1 MDLIVASSR
10 GKNIGHHLI
19 NPNLSIP
26 IKTYYKSSASI
37 TSLATMASQIIL
49 QYNKHP
55 TQKVHVY
62 FLAGLPDITS
72 FERSSDGMYQEVVIW
87 ETAEEGSLRVIQTIR
102 EAEATV
108 KELGAIPIFCTVAPM
123 SLKTWNSKRLQQH
136 KTTHLKHSQHYFG
149 PSQDNPH
156 YTYNMQI
163 TLGNAVTHINQN
175 IYSINHH
182 NGMYTPKIAEFIFKS
197 PQANRAPR
205 MRYNKFVDG
214 VHPDPLVTLCWAEE
228 ILGAIIHNRHN
239 YTK

>member
-1 MDLIVASSR
+1 MVMRWRWRSF
-10 GKNIGHHLI
+10 
-19 NPNLSIP
+19 
-26 IKTYYKSSASI
+26 
-37 TSLATMASQIIL
+37 IL

-72 FERSSDGMYQEVVIW
+72 FERSSNGMYQEVVIW
-87 ETAEEGSLRVIQTIR
+87 ETAEEASLRVIQTIR
-102 EAEATV
+102 EAEETV

-123 SLKTWNSKRLQQH
+123 SLKTWNSKGLQQH

-163 TLGNAVTHINQN
+163 TLENAVTHINQN

-182 NGMYTPKIAEFIFKS
+182 NGMYTPKIAEFIFKRPLS
-197 PQANRAPR
+197 CRIDVWSASVRGSLLCGIR
-205 MRYNKFVDG
+205 MHVCISVSLYG
-214 VHPDPLVTLCWAEE
+214 LCICYAVSGMYE
-228 ILGAIIHNRHN
+228 IE
-239 YTK
+239 YPTP